1 MEKKEYL
8 SVIEISKN
16 VKMTT
21 RNVRRI
27 VAILSKEK
35 NEYLI
40 HKDSQNRWMI
50 HEILLHNFKR
60 QRIKKEK
67 YYALTIDPFLN
78 YSVKDINTIMNF
90 VYGKINDPET
100 EIHYTVEVKKA
111 NGKNHLHCFIKSKE
125 KGKIIELIKLGF
137 SRVSYKET
145 PIYDLE
151 RWKQYITK
159 DGCPINSLKN

>member
-8 SVIEISKN
+8 SVIEVGKKF
-16 VKMTT
+16 KMTT

-27 VAILSKEK
+27 VNNLSKEK
-35 NEYLI
+35 NEYLLY
-40 HKDSQNRWMI
+40 KDSLNRWMI

-60 QRIKKEK
+60 QRVKKEK

-78 YSVKDINTIMNF
+78 YTVKDINTIMNF
-90 VYGKINDPET
+90 VYSKINDPET
-100 EIHYTVEVKKA
+100 EINYTIEMKKA
-111 NGKNHLHCFIKSKE
+111 NGKNHLHCYIKSNVKD
-125 KGKIIELIKLGF
+125 KIIELIKLGF

-145 PIYDLE
+145 PIYDLG

-159 DGCPINSLKN
+159 DGSPINSLKN